1 MWIMQVVVVICYKF
15 ICKLASFYDMM
26 CHVSSYASFM
36 QVYMQDHMQVS
47 LFL

>member
-36 QVYMQDHMQVS
+36 QVYMQVHMQVC